1 MEEHS
6 IPDGEIQST
15 AAASAGE
22 ERPEPL
28 SDTATEELK
37 QALEE
42 ITRQIQRASAL
53 LREGAVD
60 PRQLQE
66 SLTVAQS
73 SAEGLT
79 RPSAGRVLEGVFNG
93 EAMVGADG
101 KRYNIPPNYSSKSK
115 LVEGDLL
122 KLTITANGS
131 FIYKQIGPIDREQ
144 LVALLARDQL
154 SGGWY
159 AVKGDRRW
167 RVLTASVTYFH
178 GKPGDQ
184 AVILVPKN
192 SRSNWA
198 AVENIIA
205 V

>member
-1 MEEHS
+1 MEEQRV
-6 IPDGEIQST
+6 PDDAGE
-15 AAASAGE
+15 ASANGE
-22 ERPEPL
+22 KANEASL
-28 SDTATEELK
+28 SPVAADELRRT
-37 QALEE
+37 LED
-42 ITRQIQRASAL
+42 IVRHIQRAVEL
-53 LREGAVD
+53 LNQGTAE

-66 SLTVAQS
+66 QLTLARS
-73 SAEGLT
+73 SAQGLT
-79 RPSAGRVLEGVFNG
+79 RPVTGRVLEGVFNG

-101 KRYNIPPNYSSKSK
+101 KRYNIPPNYASKSK

-122 KLTITANGS
+122 KLTITPNGS

-144 LVALLARDQL
+144 LVGLLARDQL
-154 SGGWY
+154 SANWY

-167 RVLTASVTYFH
+167 RLLTASVTYYH

-184 AVILVPKN
+184 VVILIPKN